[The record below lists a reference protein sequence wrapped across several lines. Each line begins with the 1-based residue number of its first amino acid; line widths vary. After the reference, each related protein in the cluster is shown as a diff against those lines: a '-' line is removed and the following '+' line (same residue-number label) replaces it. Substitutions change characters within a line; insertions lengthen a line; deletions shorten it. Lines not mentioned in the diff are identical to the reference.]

1 MNKVTG
7 AIVAAV
13 SLAVVVVVVV
23 VVVAVIVVDKDGVV
37 IAAIAQYILRM
48 MPSRM

>member
-7 AIVAAV
+7 TIVALV
-13 SLAVVVVVVV
+13 SLAVVVIVV

-37 IAAIAQYILRM
+37 VAAIAQYILQM